1 MHPPAEDELLDLVD
15 EHDQVIGQHWR
26 SVIYREGRSNFRVV
40 NAFLERSDDRLWI
53 PRRSHR
59 KRLFPGC
66 LDMSMGGHV
75 GAGETYE
82 AALTRELWEE
92 LRLSLADVA
101 SSLLGRFTPHAHGVP
116 AFMRVYRIQSD
127 SMPDYNPDDFAEA
140 YWLSPAEVME
150 RIAQGECAKDDLPRL
165 LAYCYGGGVPVATPG

>member
-1 MHPPAEDELLDLVD
+1 MHHPADDELLDLVD
-15 EHDQVIGQHWR
+15 DQDQVIGQSWR

-40 NAFLERSDDRLWI
+40 NVFLERSDGCLWI
-53 PRRSHR
+53 PRRSQY

-75 GAGETYE
+75 GAGESYE
-82 AALTRELWEE
+82 AALTRELSEE

-101 SSLLGRFTPHAHGVP
+101 SSLLGRFTPHAHGVS
-116 AFMRVYRIQSD
+116 AFMRVYRIQSG
-127 SMPDYNPDDFAEA
+127 SAPDYNPDDFAEA

-150 RIAQGECAKDDLPRL
+150 RIRQGEGAKDDLPRL
-165 LAYCYGGGVPVATPG
+165 IACCYGSGASMTTPD